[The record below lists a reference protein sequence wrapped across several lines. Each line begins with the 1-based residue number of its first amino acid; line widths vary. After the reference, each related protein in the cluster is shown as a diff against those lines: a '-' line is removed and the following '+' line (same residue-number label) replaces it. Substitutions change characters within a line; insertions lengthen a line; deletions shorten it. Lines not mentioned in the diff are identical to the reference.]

1 MVNAKNLIEFYE
13 ENYIM
18 QGSDSYA
25 ATIAYAKLEHAI
37 HDFINA
43 VIALMY
49 KEKGIEEFHMHLT
62 YFINFA
68 EILALALIVI
78 ALIKDGTLSK
88 ENYASLAIIAVL
100 FGVMAFLSTQLDATS
115 FSQARAIFSGVIY
128 IYCAVIVAIL
138 GGKKLNVN
146 NS

>member
-1 MVNAKNLIEFYE
+1 MIAVKLFANPKAGIYSYE
-13 ENYIM
+13 I
-18 QGSDSYA
+18 
-25 ATIAYAKLEHAI
+25 
-37 HDFINA
+37 
-43 VIALMY
+43 
-49 KEKGIEEFHMHLT
+49 EKGIEEFHMHLT